1 MCWGW
6 QVVDPGGQG
15 WKGMLRPDFEPLQV
29 APSLS
34 SGCPIPSLHLC
45 PLSARSLGSTKAI
58 GLSSRPSWPK
68 RSRPGGV
75 CTGAAAAGAWGTGHT
90 EGRWAI
96 VSLHLGY
103 DDEEGMGVKTLEET
117 KDRGTSGQKKLWI

>member
-1 MCWGW
+1 M
-6 QVVDPGGQG
+6 VDPGGQG